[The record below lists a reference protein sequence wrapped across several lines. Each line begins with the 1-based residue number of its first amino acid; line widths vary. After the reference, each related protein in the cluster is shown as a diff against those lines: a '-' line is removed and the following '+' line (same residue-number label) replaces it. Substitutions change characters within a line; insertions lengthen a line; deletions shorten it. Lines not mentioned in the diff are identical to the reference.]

1 MTMSMSMQISFSSRI
16 RGAIYG
22 ALVGDAL
29 GVPVEFSLRSERD
42 ADPVQEMRSGGYWH
56 QLAGTWSDDG
66 SMLLCTAEGVVD
78 GFSAERLGSLYVS
91 WMNACH
97 WAARDRVFDVGRTT
111 ETALSRVADGTSWA
125 ASGEDGDG
133 DNGNGSLMRI
143 LPIGLRFRNADVAT
157 IMRHAADASRIT
169 HAHPRAQAACG
180 FYSVI
185 VAEVVKGIALPEA
198 IQRALPVLAGAVTTL
213 PDEQVVFGRLLGGRL
228 AEWPRESIR
237 SSGYVMHS
245 LEAALWCALT
255 HGTFRDAVLAAVNL
269 GSDTD
274 TTGCVAG
281 GLLGALY
288 GYEAIPPEWIAEL
301 PRRKDVDALLD
312 KFVPACR

>member
-1 MTMSMSMQISFSSRI
+1 MNVGNSISLESRI

-29 GVPVEFSLRSERD
+29 GVPVEFSERSTLDE
-42 ADPVQEMRSGGYWH
+42 DPVREMRSGGTWG

-66 SMLLCTAEGVVD
+66 ALLLCTAEATTG
-78 GFSAERLGSLYVS
+78 GFSPELMAQLYVR
-91 WMNACH
+91 WMTMGFWTA
-97 WAARDRVFDVGRTT
+97 WGGVFDIGRTT
-111 ETALSRVADGTSWA
+111 RAALIRVGSGTPWDVSGN
-125 ASGEDGDG
+125 SGEEE
-133 DNGNGSLMRI
+133 NGNGSLMRI
-143 LPIGLRFRNADVAT
+143 LPIGLRFRNADAAT
-157 IMRHAADASRIT
+157 IMRFAADASRIT
-169 HAHPRAQAACG
+169 HAHRRSQLACG

-185 VAEVVKGIALPEA
+185 AAEVTKGVALPEA
-198 IQRALPVLAGAVTTL
+198 MQRALPVLTEAVATL

-228 AEWPRESIR
+228 AAASRESIH
-237 SSGYVMHS
+237 SSGYVMHT

-255 HGTFRDAVLAAVNL
+255 HGSFREAVLAAVNL

-288 GYEAIPPEWIAEL
+288 GYEAIPPEWITEL

-312 KFVPACR
+312 TFVPACG